1 MSMQII
7 FSATPTFQEL
17 PSHVLLSLARHGR
30 GRGGET
36 WRGGGDYAKS
46 SCSAE
51 VNIRSESNEPSLS
64 QINIEC
70 PIGCEGLIFQKLV
83 FVEIEN
89 TQGSPIKTE
98 DIKKVDFHVTPPLN
112 SVVFVD

>member
-1 MSMQII
+1 MGGGGVSSSGGDQ
-7 FSATPTFQEL
+7 
-17 PSHVLLSLARHGR
+17 R
-30 GRGGET
+30 RGGEN

-98 DIKKVDFHVTPPLN
+98 DIKKVDFHVISPLKSILCPRHKN
-112 SVVFVD
+112 TSHLLQ

>member
-17 PSHVLLSLARHGR
+17 PAHVLLSLARHGGGGVSSSGGDQR
-30 GRGGET
+30 RGGEN

-64 QINIEC
+64 RINIEC

-98 DIKKVDFHVTPPLN
+98 DI
-112 SVVFVD
+112 